1 MEGERAAESEGGR
14 RAADPEEEQQ
24 RAKEYVL
31 KLLSYRMRSVGET
44 RDRLARRG
52 FSPELIAR
60 TVRDL
65 SQVGLLDDREFSRAW
80 VRNRIATN
88 PVGKRIIRL
97 ELARKGVSKAIVDG
111 VLEEAA
117 EEYDER
123 ELAMRVVRK
132 KLRQYAHLDPVVARR
147 RLTAALVRR
156 GFDYEVIGAVTRELL
171 ELDEET

>member
-1 MEGERAAESEGGR
+1 MGGERAKGGGARR
-14 RAADPEEEQQ
+14 RAADPDEEQQ

-88 PVGKRIIRL
+88 PVGKRIVRL
-97 ELARKGVSKAIVDG
+97 ELGRKGVSKAIIDG

-117 EEYDER
+117 DEYDER

-132 KLRQYAHLDPVVARR
+132 KLRQYAHLDRGVVRR
-147 RLTAALVRR
+147 RLTAALARR
-156 GFDYEVIGAVTRELL
+156 GFDYEVIGAVMRELL
-171 ELDEET
+171 DLQEET